1 MAESAGVD
9 RLRRRIET
17 DLLEASIAGPSL
29 IAVGPRAGR
38 CCSSLTRP
46 GLVVTAVVGSRAA
59 QTESLPEDDDSVL
72 DIDSAGLPRRLPS
85 RDEAYDSLV
94 SLDGALRSS
103 EWCQNLPEWVR
114 VVRPGGILV
123 FDIASFD
130 SLCVDRGVKRGE
142 PGPQAPDLT
151 SGRSLVAAG
160 NLVAEADEHGVV
172 VVDVIPCD
180 ALVEGGRA
188 SCLPAIQDTHWWRR
202 LLTWLATDDRL
213 LDFASFLQQEL
224 IGRLPGVVPGRSIV
238 IFEHRPDPQQNRAWL
253 RAQEELAARVARG
266 ISLDALAPYLRM
278 PATEIKARLDGHL
291 SASMRNFRFFDGL
304 CQGIALC
311 GAGIDIASFVETD
324 ALARLEDW
332 SRRRKLDHEV
342 TVQAR
347 DWLAAPGAAETMRLD
362 GVELGDALEY
372 YLVED
377 LLTRYHGLF
386 TGVRS

>member
-1 MAESAGVD
+1 
-9 RLRRRIET
+9 
-17 DLLEASIAGPSL
+17 
-29 IAVGPRAGR
+29 
-38 CCSSLTRP
+38 
-46 GLVVTAVVGSRAA
+46 
-59 QTESLPEDDDSVL
+59 
-72 DIDSAGLPRRLPS
+72 
-85 RDEAYDSLV
+85 
-94 SLDGALRSS
+94 
-103 EWCQNLPEWVR
+103 
-114 VVRPGGILV
+114 
-123 FDIASFD
+123 
-130 SLCVDRGVKRGE
+130 
-142 PGPQAPDLT
+142 
-151 SGRSLVAAG
+151 
-160 NLVAEADEHGVV
+160 
-172 VVDVIPCD
+172 
-180 ALVEGGRA
+180 
-188 SCLPAIQDTHWWRR
+188 
-202 LLTWLATDDRL
+202 
-213 LDFASFLQQEL
+213 
-224 IGRLPGVVPGRSIV
+224 VVPGRSIV

-347 DWLAAPGAAETMRLD
+347 DWLAAPGAAESMRLD